1 MILLT
6 VPIFFPIIIDLGF
19 DPVWFG
25 VIVVMVVEL
34 GLITP
39 PIGMNVFV
47 IKGMVPD
54 VKLSSIYKGVIPF
67 VVAQFVLIILV
78 FLVPD
83 IALWLP
89 ETAKAF
95 R

>member
-1 MILLT
+1 
-6 VPIFFPIIIDLGF
+6 
-19 DPVWFG
+19 
-25 VIVVMVVEL
+25 VVMVVEL

-47 IKGMVPD
+47 IKGIAANVPLERIF
-54 VKLSSIYKGVIPF
+54 VGVAPF
-67 VVAQFVLIILV
+67 VVAQVVLITILV
-78 FLVPD
+78 IFPE

-89 ETAKAF
+89 STMG